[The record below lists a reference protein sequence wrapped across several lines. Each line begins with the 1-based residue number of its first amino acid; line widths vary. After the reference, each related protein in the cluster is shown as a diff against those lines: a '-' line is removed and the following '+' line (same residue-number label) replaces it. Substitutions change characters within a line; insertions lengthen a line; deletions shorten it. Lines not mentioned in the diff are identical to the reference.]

1 MVQTIQDQ
9 LSRKEIGDLPKVKS
23 FLDSVGRNS
32 KQSRLTYHAAIVDF
46 QHFLHKKYPGQTADS
61 VLTNL
66 VKNEI
71 NVYELLEGFVSFESS
86 LRLSVRSI
94 RLYITA
100 IKSYLSYHDIDI
112 IPSKFKRR
120 VRVPKLYR
128 EDEEA
133 LDEKDI
139 RKILLACNSRR
150 LKPYLLVLASGGPRA
165 IEALAVRLNDVDF
178 SCSPTK
184 LHIRKEYAKTRIA
197 RDIYISDEATQYLKS
212 WIEWKYRNKQTR
224 NPEDLVFGVFT
235 KSKEPTNL
243 YVDMR
248 KEFARVLE
256 AVGFGERKD
265 GMKRRKIT
273 LHSLR
278 RFTKTVVTNQT
289 SQDYSERLL
298 GHNKSPY
305 YTVKEPE
312 RREIYASKCMK
323 YLTFLDY
330 TTLEATGK
338 NIEAK
343 ISEKDSEMQAMKI
356 KYEQEMK
363 CMRDEMNQQFNQIMS
378 LIQQNPKLAHAKRE
392 ALATKI
398 P

>member
-1 MVQTIQDQ
+1 MTLISYH
-9 LSRKEIGDLPKVKS
+9 L
-23 FLDSVGRNS
+23 NS
-32 KQSRLTYHAAIVDF
+32 KGGCEYQR
-46 QHFLHKKYPGQTADS
+46 
-61 VLTNL
+61 
-66 VKNEI
+66 
-71 NVYELLEGFVSFESS
+71 
-86 LRLSVRSI
+86 
-94 RLYITA
+94 
-100 IKSYLSYHDIDI
+100 
-112 IPSKFKRR
+112 
-120 VRVPKLYR
+120 LYR

-133 LDEKDI
+133 LDQKDI
-139 RKILLACNSRR
+139 RKLLLACNSRR
-150 LKPYLLVLASGGPRA
+150 LKPYLLILASGGPRA

-184 LHIRKEYAKTRIA
+184 LHIRKEYAKTRVA
-197 RDIYISDEATQYLKS
+197 RDIYISDEATHYLKL

-224 NPEDLVFGVFT
+224 NPEDLIFGVFT
-235 KSKEPTNL
+235 KSKEPWNF

-248 KEFARVLE
+248 KEFARILE

-289 SQDYSERLL
+289 SQDYSEWLL

-312 RREIYASKCMK
+312 RREIYAAKCMK

-356 KYEQEMK
+356 KYDTDIHMLKEAIVDM
-363 CMRDEMNQQFNQIMS
+363 QQ
-378 LIQQNPKLAHAKRE
+378 LLKNPEKLAEISQGR
-392 ALATKI
+392 
-398 P
+398 

>member
-9 LSRKEIGDLPKVKS
+9 LTRKQIGDLPKVKS

-32 KQSRLTYHAAIVDF
+32 KQSRQTYHAAIVDF

-184 LHIRKEYAKTRIA
+184 LHIRKEYAKTRVA

-289 SQDYSERLL
+289 SQDYSEWLL

-312 RREIYASKCMK
+312 RREIYAARCMK

-356 KYEQEMK
+356 KYDTDIHMLKEAIVDM
-363 CMRDEMNQQFNQIMS
+363 QQ
-378 LIQQNPKLAHAKRE
+378 LLKNPEKLAEISQGR
-392 ALATKI
+392 
-398 P
+398 

>member
-1 MVQTIQDQ
+1 M
-9 LSRKEIGDLPKVKS
+9 
-23 FLDSVGRNS
+23 
-32 KQSRLTYHAAIVDF
+32 
-46 QHFLHKKYPGQTADS
+46 
-61 VLTNL
+61 
-66 VKNEI
+66 
-71 NVYELLEGFVSFESS
+71 
-86 LRLSVRSI
+86 
-94 RLYITA
+94 
-100 IKSYLSYHDIDI
+100 
-112 IPSKFKRR
+112 
-120 VRVPKLYR
+120 
-128 EDEEA
+128 
-133 LDEKDI
+133 
-139 RKILLACNSRR
+139 
-150 LKPYLLVLASGGPRA
+150 
-165 IEALAVRLNDVDF
+165 NDVDF

-184 LHIRKEYAKTRIA
+184 LHIRKEYAKTRVA
-197 RDIYISDEATQYLKS
+197 RDIYISDEATHYLKS

-248 KEFARVLE
+248 KEFARILE

-289 SQDYSERLL
+289 SQDYSEWLL

-305 YTVKEPE
+305 YTVKEHE
-312 RREIYASKCMK
+312 RREMYSAKCMK

-356 KYEQEMK
+356 KYDTDIHMLKEAIVDM
-363 CMRDEMNQQFNQIMS
+363 QQ
-378 LIQQNPKLAHAKRE
+378 LLKNPEKLAEISQAR
-392 ALATKI
+392 
-398 P
+398 

>member
-9 LSRKEIGDLPKVKS
+9 LTRKQIGDLPKVKS

-32 KQSRLTYHAAIVDF
+32 KQSRQTYHAAIVDF

-66 VKNEI
+66 VKNKI

-150 LKPYLLVLASGGPRA
+150 LKPYLLILASGGPRA

-184 LHIRKEYAKTRIA
+184 LHIRKEYAKTRVA

-289 SQDYSERLL
+289 SQDYSEWLL

-305 YTVKEPE
+305 YTVKEHE
-312 RREIYASKCMK
+312 RREMYSAKCMK

-330 TTLEATGK
+330 ATLEATGK

-356 KYEQEMK
+356 KYDTDIHMLKEAIVDM
-363 CMRDEMNQQFNQIMS
+363 QQ
-378 LIQQNPKLAHAKRE
+378 LLKNPEKLA
-392 ALATKI
+392 KI
-398 P
+398 SQAR